1 MAGRQCYCETCG
13 RTMDEGQFYLSR
25 NIEKYPPD
33 GRMTQCKKCLTMFV
47 DNWNPDTFIPILEE
61 IDVPY
66 VKDEWDKTLEREL
79 EKTEPSKI
87 TGMTIIGKYLAKM
100 RIKQFKDARF
110 ADSEKLQAKIDDQK
124 RKALALQGKDE
135 KTIEETLAADAKK
148 QVAKPAGIKG
158 TKAGPSQE
166 ILEEEEENIDL
177 GLTEEDITYLRLK
190 WGKGYTHAQW
200 VQMEQLYDD
209 MCQSFDIQTAA
220 HKDTLKLICK
230 TSLQANEAIDM
241 HDVETYQKLS
251 KVYDLLMKSGK
262 FTAAQ
267 NKEKSGEFV
276 DSVGELVAMCEKQGF
291 IPRYYIATPADV
303 VDQTLADLQKYTRRL
318 IEDEM
323 GLGEQIEEA
332 TKKLLE
338 AQANENKIDDDEDME
353 DEINV
358 EDYDEFNEMLDE
370 QEAMDIEEARK
381 MIAGG
386 DE

>member
-13 RTMDEGQFYLSR
+13 RTMDEGQFYLSK
-25 NIEKYPPD
+25 NLEKYPPD
-33 GRMTQCKKCLTMFV
+33 GRMNQCKKCLTMFV
-47 DNWNPDTFIPILEE
+47 DNWNPDTFIPILED

-79 EKTEPSKI
+79 ERTEPSKI
-87 TGMTIIGKYLAKM
+87 TGMTIVGKYLAKM

-110 ADSEKLQAKIDDQK
+110 VDSEKLQAEIDEKK
-124 RKALALQGKDE
+124 RKALALQGKDAE
-135 KTIEETLAADAKK
+135 TIEKTLAADAQR
-148 QVAKPAGIKG
+148 QVAKPVGIKG
-158 TKAGPSQE
+158 TFAQPNQE
-166 ILEEEEENIDL
+166 ILDEQEEEVDL
-177 GLTEEDITYLRLK
+177 GLSDEDITYLRLK

-200 VQMEQLYDD
+200 VQMEQLYND
-209 MCQSFDIQTAA
+209 MCDSFDIQTAA

-267 NKEKSGEFV
+267 NKDQGGEFV

-323 GLGEQIEEA
+323 GLGEQIEAA

-338 AQANENKIDDDEDME
+338 AQANENKIDNDEE
-353 DEINV
+353 EERTV
-358 EDYDEFNEMLDE
+358 EDYEEFNEMLEE
-370 QEAMDIEEARK
+370 QEQADIEHMK
-381 MIAGG
+381 NLITGG
-386 DE
+386 E

>member
-13 RTMDEGQFYLSR
+13 RTMDEGQFYLSK
-25 NIEKYPPD
+25 NLEKYPPD
-33 GRMTQCKKCLTMFV
+33 GRMNQCKKCLTMFV
-47 DNWNPDTFIPILEE
+47 DNWNPDTFIPILED

-66 VKDEWDKTLEREL
+66 VKDEWNKTLEREL
-79 EKTEPSKI
+79 ERTEPSKI
-87 TGMTIIGKYLAKM
+87 TGTTIVGKYLAKM

-110 ADSEKLQAKIDDQK
+110 VDSEKLQAEIDEKK
-124 RKALALQGKDE
+124 RKALALQGKDAE
-135 KTIEETLAADAKK
+135 TIEKTLAADAQR
-148 QVAKPAGIKG
+148 QVAKPVGIKG
-158 TKAGPSQE
+158 TFAQPNQE
-166 ILEEEEENIDL
+166 ILDEQEEEVDL
-177 GLTEEDITYLRLK
+177 GLSDEDITYLRLK

-200 VQMEQLYDD
+200 VQMEQLYND
-209 MCQSFDIQTAA
+209 MCDSFDIQTAA

-267 NKEKSGEFV
+267 NKDQGGEFV

-323 GLGEQIEEA
+323 GLGEQIEAA

-338 AQANENKIDDDEDME
+338 AQANENKIDDDEE
-353 DEINV
+353 EERTV
-358 EDYDEFNEMLDE
+358 EDYEEFNEMLEE
-370 QEAMDIEEARK
+370 QEQADIEHMK
-381 MIAGG
+381 NLITGG
-386 DE
+386 E